1 MEKIRSSGNTLR
13 SVIMPCI
20 PVFIAWGLFS
30 ALFMENG
37 WIYNEKLAN
46 LIDPFGKYGLPM
58 IISYQ
63 AGYQTGKSK
72 GGYAAFITSIGLIG
86 GTQHS
91 ALMPSLIGGLFIG
104 WLFQKW
110 NDWMSMRIKPGFE
123 MLVQNF
129 SIACLGLIGAIIG
142 FYTVEPIVGSLL
154 NLLMQGATWM
164 ANHQYLPLLSI
175 VVEPAKIFFLN
186 NIINHGILLPIG
198 IEQAKEA
205 GSSIF
210 FMIETNPAPG
220 AGVLLAYQLF
230 SKSEDTRH
238 EAFSAFI
245 IHTFGGIHEI
255 SFPYILMNPL
265 LLVATIAGNFS
276 STLFFSLTHTTL
288 VGPVSPG
295 SIFGYFA
302 MAYRSQYLYVLVGLL
317 IGFSI
322 SFLIS
327 LPILRKA
334 PEKKEKKE
342 IDWTKTNC
350 IYFACD
356 SGMGSSAMGASVL
369 KKKLKANDCLNI
381 EVTHCS
387 VDDLPQEAQVV
398 VCHENLAKRVRQNVP
413 KAHVIGISN
422 FITAPEYN
430 DLVQKLKGGCS

>member
-1 MEKIRSSGNTLR
+1 
-13 SVIMPCI
+13 MPCI

-37 WIYNEKLAN
+37 WIYNEKLAS

-58 IISYQ
+58 IVAYQ
-63 AGYQTGKSK
+63 AGCQAGKEK
-72 GGYAAFITSIGLIG
+72 GGYAAFITSIGWIG

-91 ALMPSLIGGLFIG
+91 ALMPSLLAGLFIG
-104 WLFQKW
+104 WIYQKW
-110 NDWMSMRIKPGFE
+110 NDWMSMWIRPGFE

-129 SIACLGLIGAIIG
+129 SIACLGIIGAMIG
-142 FYTVEPIVGSLL
+142 FYTVEPIVGTFL
-154 NLLMQGATWM
+154 NVLMNGATWM
-164 ANHQYLPLLSI
+164 ADHQYLPLLSI
-175 VVEPAKIFFLN
+175 VVEPAKILFLN

-198 IEQAKEA
+198 IEQAKIA

-230 SKSEDTRH
+230 AKSEDTRH

-255 SFPYILMNPL
+255 SFPYLLMNPL
-265 LLVATIAGNFS
+265 LLLATVAGNFV
-276 STLFFSLTHTTL
+276 STLFFSITHTSL

-295 SIFGYFA
+295 SVFGYFA
-302 MAYRSQYLYVLVGLL
+302 MAYRGQYLYVLVGLL
-317 IGFSI
+317 IGFGV

-342 IDWTKTNC
+342 MDWTKTDH

-356 SGMGSSAMGASVL
+356 GGFGSSAMGASVL
-369 KKKLKANDCLNI
+369 KKKLKANDCTHI
-381 EVTHCS
+381 DVSHCS
-387 VDDLPQEAQVV
+387 IDDLPEDAQVV
-398 VCHENLAKRVRQNVP
+398 LCQEMLVDRVYQTVP
-413 KAHVIGISN
+413 EAHVIGISN

-430 DLVQKLKGGCS
+430 ELVQKLKGGCS

>member
-1 MEKIRSSGNTLR
+1 MR

-37 WIYNEKLAN
+37 WVYNEQLAN
-46 LIDPFGKYGLPM
+46 LISPFGNYGLPM
-58 IISYQ
+58 IVAYQ
-63 AGYQTGKSK
+63 AGSQMGKAQ

-86 GTQHS
+86 GTKHS
-91 ALMPSLIGGLFIG
+91 ALMPSLLAGLCIG

-110 NDWMSMRIKPGFE
+110 NDWISVRIKPGFE
-123 MLVQNF
+123 MLMKNF
-129 SIACLGLIGAIIG
+129 SIAALGILGAILG
-142 FYTVEPIVGSLL
+142 FYTVEPIVGTLL
-154 NLLMQGATWM
+154 NLLIQGAQWM
-164 ANHQYLPLLSI
+164 MDHQYLPLLAF

-198 IEQAKEA
+198 IEQVKTA

-230 SKSEDTRH
+230 AKSENQRH

-265 LLVATIAGNFS
+265 LLMATVAGNFA
-276 STLFFSLTHTTL
+276 STLFFSLTHTAL

-295 SIFGYFA
+295 SVLGYFA

-317 IGFSI
+317 IGFGV

-327 LPILRKA
+327 LPILRKS

-342 IDWTKTNC
+342 MDWTKTDH

-356 SGMGSSAMGASVL
+356 AGMGSSAMGASVL
-369 KKKLKANDCLNI
+369 KKKLKANDCMNI

-387 VDDLPQEAQVV
+387 VDELPEEAQVV
-398 VCHENLAKRVRQNVP
+398 VCHEKLASRVHQKVP

-422 FITAPEYN
+422 FITAPEYEGLIN
-430 DLVQKLKGGCS
+430 KIKGGCS